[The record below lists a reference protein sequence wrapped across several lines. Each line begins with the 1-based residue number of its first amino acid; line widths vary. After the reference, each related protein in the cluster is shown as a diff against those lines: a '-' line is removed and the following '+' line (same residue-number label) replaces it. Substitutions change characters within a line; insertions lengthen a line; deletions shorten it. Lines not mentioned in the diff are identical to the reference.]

1 MNRMLSLL
9 VLLVPA
15 TLAHTGSYNVLQV
28 ETRLKRDMMDNYD
41 MTMAPQMDSAAPI
54 NVTAGMSVYTMDL
67 NDNGM
72 LKAVVWFRSTWQDD
86 RLTWNPKDY
95 HGISEM
101 RIPASELWVPD
112 LEIYN
117 AEDYGQGYFSHDFLR
132 QRNHYA
138 IVYSTGLVLYIPPTK
153 IKVRCDEQEYA
164 DYPWGEYSC
173 SIKVGPWTH
182 SSEHFSLRPY
192 NEKNFID
199 FEGADVSPVVFT
211 EGSFSGEALESKTY
225 DCCPEQYQS
234 IFYKFKVQR
243 KFKLTANG
251 LEKNPNEVKQYKQP
265 SLYDF

>member
-1 MNRMLSLL
+1 
-9 VLLVPA
+9 
-15 TLAHTGSYNVLQV
+15 
-28 ETRLKRDMMDNYD
+28 
-41 MTMAPQMDSAAPI
+41 
-54 NVTAGMSVYTMDL
+54 
-67 NDNGM
+67 M

-138 IVYSTGLVLYIPPTK
+138 IVYNTSLVLCIPPTE

-173 SIKVGPWTH
+173 RYLQI
-182 SSEHFSLRPY
+182 F
-192 NEKNFID
+192 
-199 FEGADVSPVVFT
+199 
-211 EGSFSGEALESKTY
+211 
-225 DCCPEQYQS
+225 CCPFPNLTNLNMY
-234 IFYKFKVQR
+234 IVKKFK
-243 KFKLTANG
+243 KLLCN
-251 LEKNPNEVKQYKQP
+251 L
-265 SLYDF
+265 L